1 MPPSKQHTNYHKI
14 LKLISK
20 MRTNIY
26 LRIKPQW
33 SAQYQ
38 CLFFCLFTGCYCLQ
52 LYNQLLHHLRITM
65 YLLLTNKSS
74 SHPQGYRN
82 KIKKAF

>member
-38 CLFFCLFTGCYCLQ
+38 CLFIGSYCLQ